1 MSGWRAALVA
11 AVVGGIIL
19 VVGFVVSNEPEGDGT
34 STTSLPEAGV
44 EVRLVCA
51 PALDAVCQTLAT
63 GFGGAASQLRPG
75 STLPEG
81 AVVIAP
87 LADVPAGLTVGAVIG
102 RTPVVTAVWSE
113 RSGVLSRHCGGK
125 IDASCLADAYG
136 RTWADLGGDDSWGE
150 FKIGLADPHAGASE
164 LAAWQAVGTDL
175 TNLPMS
181 LRVKSRNDADLV
193 SELALFGP
201 ARMDVV
207 VSTEVSLA
215 AQLEN
220 VQDQGRLELSY
231 PDPGPWVEFVAAWS
245 GRAGEQVQQS
255 LLTPEAQAALASAGL
270 RPVAGEAS
278 SLPAGLG
285 TPGQALPAIDDQTR
299 SSLLTAWDA
308 LSA

>member
-11 AVVGGIIL
+11 AVVGGVVL
-19 VVGFVVSNEPEGDGT
+19 LVGFFVARNPEPNGT
-34 STTSLPEAGV
+34 TTTSLPEAGV

-51 PALDAVCQTLAT
+51 PALETVCQTLAT
-63 GFGGAASQLRPG
+63 GFGGTASELRAG
-75 STLPEG
+75 STPPED

-87 LADVPAGLTVGAVIG
+87 LTDVPAGLTLGSVIG
-102 RTPVVTAVWSE
+102 RTPVVIALWSE

-125 IDASCLADAYG
+125 IDAACLAGAYG
-136 RTWADLGGDDSWGE
+136 QTWAELGGDDSWGE
-150 FKIGLADPHAGASE
+150 FKIGLADPSAGAGE

-175 TNLPMS
+175 ANLPVS

-193 SELALFGP
+193 GQLGLFGP

-207 VSTEVSLA
+207 ISTEVSLA

-220 VQDQGRLELSY
+220 VQDQGRLELFY

-245 GRAGEQVQQS
+245 GGSGEKVQQS
-255 LLTPEAQAALASAGL
+255 LLTPEAQAALAAAGL
-270 RPVAGEAS
+270 RPASGETAG
-278 SLPAGLG
+278 LPAELG

-299 SSLLTAWDA
+299 STLLVAWAA
-308 LSA
+308 LGA